1 MHSTPV
7 SFVVPD
13 LRTPGEAMASLPL
26 KLPPSAMA
34 DLQKQAERLRCSR
47 SALGRALL
55 MRGLQQ
61 LEQATTTQGV
71 A

>member
-1 MHSTPV
+1 MHSTPDP
-7 SFVVPD
+7 FVVPD
-13 LRTPGEAMASLPL
+13 MRTPGEAMASLPL

-34 DLQKQAERLRCSR
+34 DLQKQAERLCCSR

-55 MRGLQQ
+55 VRGLQQ
-61 LEQATTTQGV
+61 LEQDTTTQGV